1 MNHVKTQ
8 LPYSVLAAV
17 IGVLVGNLPIGY
29 EAYPDIVGIV
39 IGLITICVI
48 TYFLSAKIDSNE
60 TDKFTLFGD
69 WLSEKLGRSQKP
81 LYHSLLDDDK
91 KSDI

>member
-29 EAYPDIVGIV
+29 EAYPDVVGIV
-39 IGLITICVI
+39 IGLFTICIV
-48 TYFLSAKIDSNE
+48 TYFLSAKIESNNI
-60 TDKFTLFGD
+60 DKVTQFGD
-69 WLSEKLGRSQKP
+69 WLSEKMGKKAP
-81 LYHSLLDDDK
+81 VYHPLLDDDK